1 MITVILPVALL
12 SSVACVFFSIFISL
26 FIRVTSAM
34 IMYDKRTLL
43 DIGQRYTNLIQ
54 DTLYTDPAWPL
65 EILRSTEA
73 DKGRLNNTRR
83 RRKHRGKR
91 AGIRNRLRKRA
102 HSPPLP
108 SILLANVQS
117 LDNKMDDL
125 RARISFQRDIRDCNI
140 ICLSETWLT
149 PSVPDNAV
157 TPSDNFSVF
166 RMDRTA
172 EAGKNK
178 GGGVCFFIN
187 KKWCDPRNISIL
199 SRSCS
204 PHLEHLSIICRPF
217 YLPREFSSTVV
228 TAVYIP
234 PQADSSL
241 ALSKLHDEL
250 SGYINIHPDAA
261 CIVAGDF
268 NKANLKKVIPNFHQ
282 HISCPTR
289 GLNTLDHCYT
299 QFKNAYKAH
308 SLPAFGKSD
317 HAAIFLTPDYK
328 QRILQEPPVERE
340 VTRWSPHSEATLQAS
355 LDDVDWDMFRASSSD
370 VSEFTEVALSFVNTL
385 TEQATE
391 TVTIKTFSNQKPWVD
406 RTIRDAVNHRTA
418 AYNAGILSGNMSEY
432 KSSCYA
438 LRRAVRAAKRR
449 YSERIESHFQLND
462 SRRMWQGLK
471 TICSSGNNNSVEV
484 RADPLLAV
492 ELNNFYGRFECNSG
506 AILQSSASRSS
517 RQSSNDY
524 AITLSEDD
532 VRRELKRVNIRKAAG
547 PDGITGRVLRSCADQ
562 LAGLFTSIFNE
573 SLATSVVPTPFKK
586 SVIIP
591 VPKNSKPS
599 CLNDYRPVALT
610 STVMKVFERLLKKHI
625 CSSIPATLDPLQF
638 AYRPNRSTDDAISQV
653 LHSSLT
659 HIDSKNGNYVRLLF
673 IDYSSAFNTIVPTKL
688 AVKLS
693 DLGLNTS
700 LCDWIQDF
708 LTARPQV
715 VKVGQFTSNS
725 ITLNIGAP
733 QGCVL
738 SPLLYS
744 LYTHD
749 CVSSHS
755 STSIIKFADDT
766 VVLGLINNDDETA
779 YLDEVERLTT
789 WCQDNCLSLNVSKT
803 KELIVDFRKRQQ
815 RPYTPLMISGTPVER
830 VSSFKYL
837 GVNISEDLT
846 WTTHIQTQVKKARQR
861 LYHLRQL
868 RKFRVSP
875 AILKTFYSGAIES
888 VLTQCIS
895 VWYNNAT
902 NQDCKALQRVV
913 RLAERISGSTLPS
926 LQGIYLKRCRSRA
939 AKITKDSNHPG
950 NHLFRLLPSGRRY
963 RSLMAK
969 TERLRK
975 SFFPQAIRLLNT
987 NSVP

>member
-1 MITVILPVALL
+1 
-12 SSVACVFFSIFISL
+12 
-26 FIRVTSAM
+26 
-34 IMYDKRTLL
+34 MYDKRTLL
-43 DIGQRYTNLIQ
+43 DIGHRCTNLLK
-54 DTLYTDPAWPL
+54 DTLSTDPAWPL
-65 EILRSTEA
+65 EILRSTEV
-73 DKGRLNNTRR
+73 NNDHLKNRR
-83 RRKHRGKR
+83 RRKKHRGKC
-91 AGIRNRLRKRA
+91 AGIRNRLRKSA

-125 RARISFQRDIRDCNI
+125 RARKSFQRDIRDCNI
-140 ICLSETWLT
+140 FCLTETWLT
-149 PSVPDNAV
+149 PTVPDTAV
-157 TPSDNFSVF
+157 TPSDNFSVL

-172 EAGKNK
+172 EAGKTK

-204 PHLEHLSIICRPF
+204 PHLEHLSIICPF
-217 YLPREFSSTVV
+217 YLPREFSSIVV
-228 TAVYIP
+228 SAVYIS
-234 PQADSSL
+234 PQADTSL
-241 ALSKLHDEL
+241 ALSILHDKL
-250 SGYINIHPDAA
+250 SGYINIHPDTA
-261 CIVAGDF
+261 CIIAGDF
-268 NKANLKKVIPNFHQ
+268 NKANLKKVMPNFHQ

-289 GLNTLDHCYT
+289 GQNTLDHCYT

-317 HAAIFLTPDYK
+317 HSAIFLTPEYK
-328 QRILQEPPVERE
+328 QWIVQDPPVEKE
-340 VTRWSPHSEATLQAS
+340 VTRWSSHSEAMLQAS

-385 TEQATE
+385 NEQATE

-418 AYNAGILSGNMSEY
+418 AYNAGLSSGNMSEY
-432 KSSCYA
+432 KTSCYA
-438 LRRAVRAAKRR
+438 LRRAVRAAKRW

-462 SRRMWQGLK
+462 SRRMWQRLK
-471 TICSSGNNNSVEV
+471 TICSSGNNSSAEV
-484 RADPLLAV
+484 RADPLLA
-492 ELNNFYGRFECNSG
+492 EDLNTFYGRFECNGGSATLPISVSG
-506 AILQSSASRSS
+506 SS
-517 RQSSNDY
+517 RQSSDHV
-524 AITLSEDD
+524 ITVSEDE
-532 VRRELKRVNIRKAAG
+532 VQRELRRVNVRKAAG
-547 PDGITGRVLRSCADQ
+547 PDGIIDRVLRSCAVQ

-573 SLATSVVPTPFKK
+573 SLATSVVPTSFKK

-625 CSSIPATLDPLQF
+625 CTSIPATLDPLQF

-693 DLGLNTS
+693 DLGITSS

-715 VKVGQFTSNS
+715 VKVSQFTSNS
-725 ITLNIGAP
+725 ITLNVGAP
-733 QGCVL
+733 QGCDL

-749 CVSSHS
+749 CESSHS

-766 VVLGLINNDDETA
+766 VVLGLINNNDEAA
-779 YLDEVERLTT
+779 YMDEVKRLT
-789 WCQDNCLSLNVSKT
+789 
-803 KELIVDFRKRQQ
+803 
-815 RPYTPLMISGTPVER
+815 
-830 VSSFKYL
+830 
-837 GVNISEDLT
+837 
-846 WTTHIQTQVKKARQR
+846 
-861 LYHLRQL
+861 
-868 RKFRVSP
+868 
-875 AILKTFYSGAIES
+875 
-888 VLTQCIS
+888 
-895 VWYNNAT
+895 
-902 NQDCKALQRVV
+902 
-913 RLAERISGSTLPS
+913 
-926 LQGIYLKRCRSRA
+926 
-939 AKITKDSNHPG
+939 
-950 NHLFRLLPSGRRY
+950 
-963 RSLMAK
+963 
-969 TERLRK
+969 
-975 SFFPQAIRLLNT
+975 
-987 NSVP
+987 

>member
-1 MITVILPVALL
+1 MFL
-12 SSVACVFFSIFISL
+12 CGFFSIFTSL

-34 IMYDKRTLL
+34 IMYNKRTLL

-149 PSVPDNAV
+149 PLVPDNAV

-172 EAGKNK
+172 EAGKTK

-317 HAAIFLTPDYK
+317 HAAIYLSQDYK

-370 VSEFTEVALSFVNTL
+370 VSEFTEVALSFINTL

-492 ELNNFYGRFECNSG
+492 ELNNFYGRFECNGG
-506 AILQSSASRSS
+506 AILPSSASRSS

-532 VRRELKRVNIRKAAG
+532 VRRELRRVNVRKAAG

-573 SLATSVVPTPFKK
+573 SFATSVVPTPFKK

-659 HIDSKNGNYVRLLF
+659 HIDRKNGNYVRLLF

-779 YLDEVERLTT
+779 YLDEVERLTS

-939 AKITKDSNHPG
+939 AKITKDSNHPS